1 MTNQRKIILLEECLE
16 KIKKVTLSSKNLE
29 TGGLIYGRMNPNWLK
44 VYDVSGPGENAQ
56 SRKYSISMDMYY
68 LAKYTE
74 EKMLQDYYILGTWH
88 SHPSDSTLL
97 ASNTDIQTM
106 INFNK
111 KYKLFYA
118 PIFMIVG
125 WQSSKIEFQFYE
137 VKDNEVKEI
146 QQREGVFIIE

>member
-1 MTNQRKIILLEECLE
+1 MTNQRKIIVLGECLE
-16 KIKKVTLSSKNLE
+16 KIRTVTLSSNNLE

-44 VYDVSGPGENAQ
+44 VFDVSGPGENAQ
-56 SRKYSISMDMYY
+56 SRKYSISLDMNY

-88 SHPSDSTLL
+88 SHPPDSTLL

-125 WQSSKIEFQFYE
+125 WKSDKLELQFYE
-137 VKDNEVKEI
+137 VKEKEVRKI
-146 QQREGVFIIE
+146 QLREGVFIIE